1 MNMNEKVIITGLGMV
16 TSLGNNVQSNWD
28 NLVNGVSGVKDI
40 QLFDCSDLET
50 KIAAEVNTEELELQI
65 KDLIPKRIRKQMTRT
80 TKMMISAAEEAI
92 KDSGIHLENY
102 DSSRIAVI
110 LGIINTSYNE
120 NEKKISQSFRII
132 KDMPN
137 APSAWLSIQH
147 GLEGPNFNVSTAC
160 ASSAY
165 AIALGELMIK
175 TNQADIVIA
184 GGADSHIN
192 YEAIKGF
199 NELLTMSVNNSEPHK
214 ASRPFSA
221 NRDGFVMGEGAGA
234 IILESHT
241 VAKARGAN
249 MYCELAGH
257 ALSSEAF
264 DIISPQ
270 TNGIGMCKTMRTALK
285 NANVSADMVDYINA
299 HGTST
304 HLNDKYETQ
313 AIKEC
318 FGQRAKNIPISST
331 KSMLGHTIGAAGVIE
346 AIVTVKS
353 MCSDIITP
361 TINYEQDEELDLD
374 YTPNQARNMK
384 VFTAISNSFGFGGHN
399 ATLVFKK

>member
-1 MNMNEKVIITGLGMV
+1 MNMSEKVMITGLGIV
-16 TSLGNNVQSNWD
+16 TSLGNNLECNWE
-28 NLVNGVSGVKDI
+28 NLVSGKSGVKDI
-40 QLFDCSDLET
+40 ELFDCSELET
-50 KIAAEVNTEELELQI
+50 KIAAEVNTEKLEVHV
-65 KDLIPKRIRKQMTRT
+65 KDLIPRRIRKQMTRT

-92 KDSGIHLENY
+92 QDSGINLDDYE
-102 DSSRIAVI
+102 SSRIAVI

-120 NEKKISQSFRII
+120 NEKNLSQSYSII

-175 TNQADIVIA
+175 SNQADIVIA

-192 YEAIKGF
+192 YDAMKGF
-199 NELLTMSVNNSEPHK
+199 NELLTMSVKNSEPQK
-214 ASRPFSA
+214 ASRPFSS

-234 IILESHT
+234 IILESQT
-241 VAKARGAN
+241 VAKKRGAKV
-249 MYCELAGH
+249 YCELAGH

-270 TNGIGMCKTMRTALK
+270 TDGVGMCKTMRTALK
-285 NANVSADMVDYINA
+285 NANINADKVDYINA

-304 HLNDKYETQ
+304 HLNDKYETK

-318 FGQRAKNIPISST
+318 FGNRAKDIPISST

-353 MCSDIITP
+353 MCSGIITP
-361 TINYEQDEELDLD
+361 TINYERDEELDLD
-374 YTPNQARNMK
+374 YTPNHARKMK
-384 VFTAISNSFGFGGHN
+384 ISTAISNSFGFGGHN

>member
-1 MNMNEKVIITGLGMV
+1 MSEKVMITGLGIV
-16 TSLGNNVQSNWD
+16 TSLGNNLECNWE
-28 NLVNGVSGVKDI
+28 NLVSGKSGVKDI
-40 QLFDCSDLET
+40 ELFDCSELET
-50 KIAAEVNTEELELQI
+50 KIAAEVNTEKLEMHV
-65 KDLIPKRIRKQMTRT
+65 KDFIPRRIRKQMTRT

-92 KDSGIHLENY
+92 QDSGINLDDYE
-102 DSSRIAVI
+102 SSRIAVI

-120 NEKKISQSFRII
+120 NEKNLSQSYSII

-175 TNQADIVIA
+175 SNQADIVIA

-192 YEAIKGF
+192 YDAMKGF
-199 NELLTMSVNNSEPHK
+199 NELLTMSVKNSEPQK
-214 ASRPFSA
+214 ASRPFSS

-234 IILESHT
+234 IILESQT
-241 VAKARGAN
+241 VAKKRGAKV
-249 MYCELAGH
+249 YCELAGH

-270 TNGIGMCKTMRTALK
+270 TDGVGMCKTMRTALK
-285 NANVSADMVDYINA
+285 NANINADMVDYINA

-304 HLNDKYETQ
+304 HLNDKYETK

-318 FGQRAKNIPISST
+318 FGNRAKDIPISST

-353 MCSDIITP
+353 MCSGIITP
-361 TINYEQDEELDLD
+361 TINYERDEELDLD
-374 YTPNQARNMK
+374 YTPNHARKMK
-384 VFTAISNSFGFGGHN
+384 ISTAISNSFGFGGHN

>member
-1 MNMNEKVIITGLGMV
+1 MSENVMITGLGMV
-16 TSLGNNVQSNWD
+16 TSLGNNLECNWE
-28 NLVNGVSGVKDI
+28 NLVCGKSGVKDI
-40 QLFDCSDLET
+40 QLFDCSELET
-50 KIAAEVNTEELELQI
+50 KIAAEVNTEKLEMHV
-65 KDLIPKRIRKQMTRT
+65 KDLIPRRIRKQMTRT

-92 KDSGIHLENY
+92 QDSGINLDDYE
-102 DSSRIAVI
+102 SSRIAVI

-120 NEKKISQSFRII
+120 NEKNLSKSYSII

-175 TNQADIVIA
+175 SNQADIVIA

-192 YEAIKGF
+192 YDAIKGF
-199 NELLTMSVNNSEPHK
+199 NELLTMSVKNSEPQK

-234 IILESHT
+234 IILESQT
-241 VAKARGAN
+241 VAKKRGAKV
-249 MYCELAGH
+249 YCELAGH

-270 TNGIGMCKTMRTALK
+270 TDGVGMCKTMRTALK
-285 NANVSADMVDYINA
+285 NANINADMVDYINA

-304 HLNDKYETQ
+304 HLNDKYETE

-318 FGQRAKNIPISST
+318 FGNRAKDIPISST

-353 MCSDIITP
+353 MCSGIITP
-361 TINYEQDEELDLD
+361 TINYERDEELDLD
-374 YTPNQARNMK
+374 YTPNHARKMK
-384 VFTAISNSFGFGGHN
+384 ISTAISNSFGFGGHN

>member
-1 MNMNEKVIITGLGMV
+1 MNMSEKVMITGLGIV
-16 TSLGNNVQSNWD
+16 TSLGNNLECNWE
-28 NLVNGVSGVKDI
+28 NLVSGKSGVKDI
-40 QLFDCSDLET
+40 ELFDCSELET
-50 KIAAEVNTEELELQI
+50 KIAAEVNTEKLEMHV
-65 KDLIPKRIRKQMTRT
+65 KDFIPRRIRKQMTRT

-92 KDSGIHLENY
+92 QDSGINLDDYE
-102 DSSRIAVI
+102 SSRIAVI

-120 NEKKISQSFRII
+120 NEKNLSQSYSII

-175 TNQADIVIA
+175 SNQADIVIA

-192 YEAIKGF
+192 YDAMKGF
-199 NELLTMSVNNSEPHK
+199 NELLTMSVKNSEPQK
-214 ASRPFSA
+214 ASRPFSS

-234 IILESHT
+234 IILESQT
-241 VAKARGAN
+241 VAKKRGAKV
-249 MYCELAGH
+249 YCELAGH

-270 TNGIGMCKTMRTALK
+270 TDGVGMCKTMRTALK
-285 NANVSADMVDYINA
+285 NANINADMVDYINA

-304 HLNDKYETQ
+304 HLNDKYETK

-318 FGQRAKNIPISST
+318 FGNRAKDIPISST

-353 MCSDIITP
+353 MCSGIITP
-361 TINYEQDEELDLD
+361 TINYERDEELDLD
-374 YTPNQARNMK
+374 YTPNHARKMK
-384 VFTAISNSFGFGGHN
+384 ISTAISNSFGFGGHN